1 MGMTLIE
8 TIEVGSGG
16 ASSIEFTGIPQDATS
31 LVLKISARNA
41 SAGFRS
47 YRLQFNGETGFTNPV
62 YSMRGLGGDGSST
75 FNISEPNK
83 SEFQISVQGTATT
96 ANTFTSAELMFSNYA
111 SSTAKSAS
119 FEITTENNATEAY
132 ARLVAASYNNT
143 SPITAIALS
152 DSQLL
157 VEHST
162 FSLYMITAD

>member
-1 MGMTLIE
+1 MGYQLIE
-8 TIEVGSGG
+8 TVTVGSGG
-16 ASSIEFTGIPQDATS
+16 AASIAFTDIPQDGVD

-47 YRLQFNGETGFTNPV
+47 YRLQFNGETGYAATS
-62 YSMRGLGGDGSST
+62 YSMRGLGGTGSGV

-119 FEITTENNATEAY
+119 FEITTENNGTEAY
-132 ARLVAASYNNT
+132 ARIVAAAYNNT